1 MKKFLVKTHVDENKN
16 VPSEKNGPI
25 VVDQATN
32 QEGEKFVM
40 SYVPYILLAQK

>member
-1 MKKFLVKTHVDENKN
+1 MKIKMLLQKKN
-16 VPSEKNGPI
+16 QPN

-40 SYVPYILLAQK
+40 SYVPYILPAQK